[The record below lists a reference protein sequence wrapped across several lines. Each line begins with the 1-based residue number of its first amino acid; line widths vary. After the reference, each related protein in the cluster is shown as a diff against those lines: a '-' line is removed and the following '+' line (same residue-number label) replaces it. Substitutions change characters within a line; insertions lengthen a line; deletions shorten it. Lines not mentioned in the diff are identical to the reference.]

1 MSIKRPIKRG
11 NSSGPSPGGPV
22 FTVQPAI
29 TGNYYVDDTLTCDG
43 GTVDDGSAAKFYQW
57 QADGYDKVECLE
69 HNPSDADF
77 PGCHVVKVKFLE
89 RSALI
94 DDFFFESPDYSGL
107 YIEEIV

>member
-1 MSIKRPIKRG
+1 MRLKDMVVGRKYLIG
-11 NSSGPSPGGPV
+11 
-22 FTVQPAI
+22 
-29 TGNYYVDDTLTCDG
+29 DG
-43 GTVDDGSAAKFYQW
+43 Y
-57 QADGYDKVECLE
+57 GYDKVECLE

-94 DDFFFESPDYSGL
+94 DDFFFESADYSGL